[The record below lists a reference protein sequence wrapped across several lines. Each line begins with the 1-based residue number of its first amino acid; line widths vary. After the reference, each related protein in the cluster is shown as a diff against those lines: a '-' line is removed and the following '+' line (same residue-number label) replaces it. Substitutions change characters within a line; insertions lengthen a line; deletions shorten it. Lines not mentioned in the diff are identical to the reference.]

1 MISLAQNK
9 PKTQNDS
16 GHLSNRKKQD
26 NSGVAPL
33 RGNDGLIYSDSNNK
47 ADILNTQIKSAY
59 TQEDQSS
66 LPDLGQSSTPSMP
79 DISISFKGVHKLLSE
94 LKIHKAAGP
103 DSLNLTT
110 TPKRSS

>member
-1 MISLAQNK
+1 MISLTQNK

-16 GHLSNRKKQD
+16 GHLSKRKKQD

-47 ADILNTQIKSAY
+47 VDIINTQFKSAY
-59 TQEDQSS
+59 TQEESS
-66 LPDLGQSSTPSMP
+66 LADLGQSSTTSMP

-103 DSLNLTT
+103 DSIL
-110 TPKRSS
+110 P